1 MYIVL
6 GLSFEFSFIWGYEEN
21 KESGLEWEKEN

>member
-21 KESGLEWEKEN
+21 KESGEWEKEN